1 MKYHNRIWIV
11 LLQITFIEIQQGN
24 KYNLYRKIDRFFT
37 TKFSPPFIIF
47 KPEIIMRTKY
57 DKQLISKSPHRKS
70 LYVYT
75 HQHVTNLIR
84 NRKPKSTSDIIINKA
99 REYWNRMI
107 YVSVQSWDWD
117 ELLPVLCSGIIFFI
131 SWRNVK

>member
-1 MKYHNRIWIV
+1 MNYHSRIWNV

-37 TKFSPPFIIF
+37 TKFSSSFIIF

-57 DKQLISKSPHRKS
+57 DKQLISKSPHGKN

-75 HQHVTNLIR
+75 HCHVTNLIQ
-84 NRKPKSTSDIIINKA
+84 NRKPKSKSAIILNKA
-99 REYWNRMI
+99 RECWNRMI

-131 SWRNVK
+131 SCRNVK